1 MSNPINVSCKPMF
14 IEKQSNRRE
23 GRYVYAYTIRIENTG
38 EHSAQLV
45 SRKWR
50 ILDENEAVQEV
61 EGVGVVGEQPKLAP
75 GQSFTYSSGVI
86 IETETG
92 TMEGSY
98 TMKYDDGSLF
108 DVAIP
113 MFALVPERM
122 IH

>member
-1 MSNPINVSCKPMF
+1 MSNAINVSCKPLFM
-14 IEKQSNRRE
+14 EKQSNRRE

-38 EHSAQLV
+38 EQNAQLI

-50 ILDENEAVQEV
+50 ILDENDALQEV
-61 EGVGVVGEQPKLAP
+61 EGVGVVGEQPQLAP

-98 TMKYDDGSLF
+98 TMKCDDGSLF
-108 DVAIP
+108 DVVIP

>member
-1 MSNPINVSCKPMF
+1 MSNAINVSCKPLFM
-14 IEKQSNRRE
+14 EKQSNRRE

-38 EHSAQLV
+38 EQNAQLI

-50 ILDENEAVQEV
+50 ILDENDALQEV
-61 EGVGVVGEQPKLAP
+61 EGVGVVGEQPQLAP

-98 TMKYDDGSLF
+98 TMKYDNGSLF
-108 DVAIP
+108 DVVIP